1 MNTKAFLV
9 DALSG
14 ALDIGLG
21 TPEDVLRFVTP
32 ELLAQ
37 HLPRPLWARLLTA
50 CLGAPKVD
58 AQLVVDTIGVPNL
71 CEHIP
76 STIMWTVISEIAT
89 RALGGVRSVAIPT
102 APAATAAKPVV
113 SAPASVPTGPLPART
128 PTATP
133 PRGVGVPTPSRGVPL
148 APPPPAAEAPARPT
162 PQPATA
168 AAKTSIPAPASSSQ
182 SLANLDLDDEDKTAS
197 PAGRARTP
205 TGQRFRQSQ
214 TGIGRMTSAS
224 VAARRPQA
232 IAQAP
237 TTVGPAPT
245 PAPGARPVR
254 RGGTEVSELET
265 ETSVE
270 KDWGER
276 EIAVDDE
283 QLVDWQASDET
294 VTGAEGLTRKR

>member
-1 MNTKAFLV
+1 MNMKAFLV
-9 DALSG
+9 DALGS
-14 ALDIGLG
+14 ALEIGLG

-58 AQLVVDTIGVPNL
+58 AQLVVDTLGVPNL

-76 STIMWTVISEIAT
+76 STIIWNVISEIAT

-102 APAATAAKPVV
+102 APAKSTVAPTAA
-113 SAPASVPTGPLPART
+113 ARS
-128 PTATP
+128 ATP
-133 PRGVGVPTPSRGVPL
+133 PRGVAVSTPSRGVPL
-148 APPPPAAEAPARPT
+148 APPPPAAEPAARPT
-162 PQPATA
+162 PQPPSA
-168 AAKTSIPAPASSSQ
+168 AAKTNIPAPGSQ
-182 SLANLDLDDEDKTAS
+182 SLANLDLDDEDRTVS
-197 PAGRARTP
+197 PAGRTRAP

-214 TGIGRMTSAS
+214 TGLGRMTATSP
-224 VAARRPQA
+224 AARRPQA
-232 IAQAP
+232 VAQAP

-245 PAPGARPVR
+245 PAAGRPVR
-254 RGGTEVSELET
+254 RGSTEVSELET

-294 VTGAEGLTRKR
+294 VTGAESLTRKR